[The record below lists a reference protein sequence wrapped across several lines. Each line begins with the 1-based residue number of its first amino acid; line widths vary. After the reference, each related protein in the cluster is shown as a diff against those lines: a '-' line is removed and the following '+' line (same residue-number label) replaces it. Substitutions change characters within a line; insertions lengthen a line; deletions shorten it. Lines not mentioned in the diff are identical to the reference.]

1 MATWIIQ
8 NMSTEARKNMETIR
22 INIKNIMLGMIT
34 AGTVGTITAGTVGM
48 ITAGIVGMITAGT
61 VGMITAGTVGMI
73 TAGIV
78 GMTTIITE
86 TLRSFS

>member
-1 MATWIIQ
+1 
-8 NMSTEARKNMETIR
+8 
-22 INIKNIMLGMIT
+22 
-34 AGTVGTITAGTVGM
+34 M
-48 ITAGIVGMITAGT
+48 ITAGI
-61 VGMITAGTVGMI
+61 VGMI

>member
-34 AGTVGTITAGTVGM
+34 AGTVGMITAGMTTAGTVGM
-48 ITAGIVGMITAGT
+48 ITAGMITAGT
-61 VGMITAGTVGMI
+61 VD
-73 TAGIV
+73 
-78 GMTTIITE
+78 MTTIITV
-86 TLRSFS
+86 TLRNFS

>member
-34 AGTVGTITAGTVGM
+34 AGMTTAGTVGM
-48 ITAGIVGMITAGT
+48 I
-61 VGMITAGTVGMI
+61 
-73 TAGIV
+73 IV

-86 TLRSFS
+86 TLRNFS

>member
-1 MATWIIQ
+1 
-8 NMSTEARKNMETIR
+8 METVR
-22 INIKNIMLGMIT
+22 INIKNIML
-34 AGTVGTITAGTVGM
+34 
-48 ITAGIVGMITAGT
+48 
-61 VGMITAGTVGMI
+61 GMI

>member
-8 NMSTEARKNMETIR
+8 NMSTEARKSMETVR

-34 AGTVGTITAGTVGM
+34 AGTVDM
-48 ITAGIVGMITAGT
+48 ITAGV
-61 VGMITAGTVGMI
+61 VGMI

>member
-1 MATWIIQ
+1 
-8 NMSTEARKNMETIR
+8 METVR

-34 AGTVGTITAGTVGM
+34 AGTVSM

-61 VGMITAGTVGMI
+61 VGTI

>member
-1 MATWIIQ
+1 
-8 NMSTEARKNMETIR
+8 METVR

-34 AGTVGTITAGTVGM
+34 AG
-48 ITAGIVGMITAGT
+48 IVGMT
-61 VGMITAGTVGMI
+61 

>member
-1 MATWIIQ
+1 
-8 NMSTEARKNMETIR
+8 METVR
-22 INIKNIMLGMIT
+22 INIKNIML
-34 AGTVGTITAGTVGM
+34 
-48 ITAGIVGMITAGT
+48 
-61 VGMITAGTVGMI
+61 GMITAGTVGMI

>member
-1 MATWIIQ
+1 
-8 NMSTEARKNMETIR
+8 METIR

-48 ITAGIVGMITAGT
+48 ITAGIVGMITAG
-61 VGMITAGTVGMI
+61 
-73 TAGIV
+73 IV

-86 TLRSFS
+86 TLRNFS

>member
-1 MATWIIQ
+1 
-8 NMSTEARKNMETIR
+8 METVR
-22 INIKNIMLGMIT
+22 IYIKNIML
-34 AGTVGTITAGTVGM
+34 
-48 ITAGIVGMITAGT
+48 GMITAGT
-61 VGMITAGTVGMI
+61 VGMITAGTVGTI

>member
-34 AGTVGTITAGTVGM
+34 AGTVGIITVG
-48 ITAGIVGMITAGT
+48 TEGMTT
-61 VGMITAGTVGMI
+61 VGTE
-73 TAGIV
+73 

-86 TLRSFS
+86 TLRDFS

>member
-1 MATWIIQ
+1 
-8 NMSTEARKNMETIR
+8 METIR

-48 ITAGIVGMITAGT
+48 ITAGIVGM
-61 VGMITAGTVGMI
+61 
-73 TAGIV
+73 
-78 GMTTIITE
+78 TTIITE

>member
-1 MATWIIQ
+1 
-8 NMSTEARKNMETIR
+8 METIR

-34 AGTVGTITAGTVGM
+34 AGTVG
-48 ITAGIVGMITAGT
+48 MITAGT
-61 VGMITAGTVGMI
+61 VGMITAGTVGTI

>member
-1 MATWIIQ
+1 MQMSFTSLLSIRRNLKRTIPTNIYPTVTIIMATWIIQ

-34 AGTVGTITAGTVGM
+34 AGTVGMT
-48 ITAGIVGMITAGT
+48 
-61 VGMITAGTVGMI
+61 

-78 GMTTIITE
+78 GMTTIITV
-86 TLRSFS
+86 TLRNFS

>member
-8 NMSTEARKNMETIR
+8 NMSMESQMNMETIR

-34 AGTVGTITAGTVGM
+34 AGTVG
-48 ITAGIVGMITAGT
+48 MITAGT
-61 VGMITAGTVGMI
+61 E
-73 TAGIV
+73 

-86 TLRSFS
+86 TLRNFS

>member
-1 MATWIIQ
+1 
-8 NMSTEARKNMETIR
+8 METVR

-34 AGTVGTITAGTVGM
+34 AGTVSM
-48 ITAGIVGMITAGT
+48 ITAGI
-61 VGMITAGTVGMI
+61 VGMI

>member
-34 AGTVGTITAGTVGM
+34 AGTVGMTTAGMTTAGTVGM
-48 ITAGIVGMITAGT
+48 I
-61 VGMITAGTVGMI
+61 
-73 TAGIV
+73 IV

-86 TLRSFS
+86 TLRNFS

>member
-34 AGTVGTITAGTVGM
+34 AGTVGI
-48 ITAGIVGMITAGT
+48 ITAGIVGMT
-61 VGMITAGTVGMI
+61 TAGTVGMI

-78 GMTTIITE
+78 GMTTAGIVGMTTIITV
-86 TLRSFS
+86 TLRNFS

>member
-34 AGTVGTITAGTVGM
+34 AGTVGM
-48 ITAGIVGMITAGT
+48 ITAGIVGMITAGI
-61 VGMITAGTVGMI
+61 VGMTTAGIVGMT

-78 GMTTIITE
+78 GMTTIITV
-86 TLRSFS
+86 TLRNFS

>member
-1 MATWIIQ
+1 
-8 NMSTEARKNMETIR
+8 METVR
-22 INIKNIMLGMIT
+22 INIKNIML
-34 AGTVGTITAGTVGM
+34 GM

-61 VGMITAGTVGMI
+61 VGTI

>member
-1 MATWIIQ
+1 
-8 NMSTEARKNMETIR
+8 METVR

-34 AGTVGTITAGTVGM
+34 AGTVG
-48 ITAGIVGMITAGT
+48 MITAGT
-61 VGMITAGTVGMI
+61 VGTITAGM
-73 TAGIV
+73 V